1 MVSYM
6 YVLKKNEEL
15 ARETHWVLVC
25 VLSFHFCKSD
35 YIARE
40 ENAGVMRKTAH
51 THTHGV
57 DVRLY
62 TKQYTHKD
70 SRRSIDSKEKR
81 E

>member
-40 ENAGVMRKTAH
+40 ENARVMRKTAH
-51 THTHGV
+51 THT
-57 DVRLY
+57 R
-62 TKQYTHKD
+62 
-70 SRRSIDSKEKR
+70 SRCTFIYKTVHSQRFTSID
-81 E
+81 